1 MKYKTINSDKF
12 NTPYSDAI
20 EIGDIVEFSG
30 MLGNTENGLV
40 DGGFESE
47 LHQIFHNLKDGLD
60 YYSLNLSNITKVFSQ
75 NKVSI
80 KRLIQNPNKSKG
92 TSSIIII
99 SHKSKDDYLRKIIKI
114 ISKKNYVIK
123 SPKFIRID
131 DN

>member
-47 LHQIFHNLKDGLD
+47 LHQIFQNLRDGLD
-60 YYSLNLSNITKVFSQ
+60 YYSLNLSNITKV
-75 NKVSI
+75 
-80 KRLIQNPNKSKG
+80 
-92 TSSIIII
+92 
-99 SHKSKDDYLRKIIKI
+99 KIFL
-114 ISKKNYVIK
+114 SD
-123 SPKFIRID
+123 ID
-131 DN
+131 DMPRLNEIYLDYFQKPLPIRTTFAVAGLPFNAKVEIEFSAKKWTKPT

>member
-47 LHQIFHNLKDGLD
+47 LHQIFHL
-60 YYSLNLSNITKVFSQ
+60 SLIH
-75 NKVSI
+75 I
-80 KRLIQNPNKSKG
+80 
-92 TSSIIII
+92 
-99 SHKSKDDYLRKIIKI
+99 
-114 ISKKNYVIK
+114 
-123 SPKFIRID
+123 
-131 DN
+131 

>member
-47 LHQIFHNLKDGLD
+47 LHQIFQNLRDGLD
-60 YYSLNLSNITKVFSQ
+60 YYSLNLSNITKV
-75 NKVSI
+75 
-80 KRLIQNPNKSKG
+80 
-92 TSSIIII
+92 
-99 SHKSKDDYLRKIIKI
+99 KIFL
-114 ISKKNYVIK
+114 SD
-123 SPKFIRID
+123 ID
-131 DN
+131 DMPRLNEIYLDYFQKPHPIRTTFAVAGLPFGAKVEIEFSAKK

>member
-60 YYSLNLSNITKVFSQ
+60 YYLSLIH
-75 NKVSI
+75 I
-80 KRLIQNPNKSKG
+80 
-92 TSSIIII
+92 
-99 SHKSKDDYLRKIIKI
+99 
-114 ISKKNYVIK
+114 
-123 SPKFIRID
+123 
-131 DN
+131 

>member
-47 LHQIFHNLKDGLD
+47 LHQIF
-60 YYSLNLSNITKVFSQ
+60 
-75 NKVSI
+75 
-80 KRLIQNPNKSKG
+80 
-92 TSSIIII
+92 
-99 SHKSKDDYLRKIIKI
+99 
-114 ISKKNYVIK
+114 
-123 SPKFIRID
+123 
-131 DN
+131 

>member
-1 MKYKTINSDKF
+1 MKYKTINSDKL

-60 YYSLNLSNITKVFSQ
+60 YYSLNLSNITKV
-75 NKVSI
+75 
-80 KRLIQNPNKSKG
+80 
-92 TSSIIII
+92 
-99 SHKSKDDYLRKIIKI
+99 KIFL
-114 ISKKNYVIK
+114 SD
-123 SPKFIRID
+123 ID
-131 DN
+131 DMPKLNEIYMTYFQKPLPIRTTFAVAALPFGAKVEIEFSAKK